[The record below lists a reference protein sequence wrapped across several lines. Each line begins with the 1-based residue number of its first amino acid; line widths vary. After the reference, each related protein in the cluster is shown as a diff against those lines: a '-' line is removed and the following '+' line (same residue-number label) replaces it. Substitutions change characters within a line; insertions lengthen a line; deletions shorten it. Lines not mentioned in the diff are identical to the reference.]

1 MALTM
6 TRNRTQTTLTKL
18 VQKLGEVKGELEFV
32 ESWME
37 EAGAPAELSRRREM
51 LLARAQA
58 LTMTLQQ
65 FDAELNVGRVAALE
79 NWRKVY
85 RTRTIL
91 SLRNKYLRAHWL
103 PGPST

>member
-32 ESWME
+32 ESWMA
-37 EAGAPAELSRRREM
+37 EAGAPAELSSRREI
-51 LLARAQA
+51 LLTQAQA
-58 LTMTLQQ
+58 LTTALQQ
-65 FDAELNVGRVAALE
+65 FDAELDVGSVAASE

-91 SLRNKYLRAHWL
+91 SLRNKYQRAHWF
-103 PGPST
+103 PGPSA